1 MNLVFQAAD
10 ALQKFLQTQGW
21 PFCFIGGLAV
31 QHWGEPRVTRD
42 ADVTLLA
49 GFGREEEFARKLA
62 ERFQPRVPDF
72 LEKAVWARV
81 VLLKDENGVGL
92 DVALGALPFEE
103 QAIARARDVKFLD
116 NWSLKICSAED
127 LLVMK
132 SLAGRSRDWLDV
144 ETVLIR
150 QGTKLDW
157 PYVMRELAAL
167 AELAEKPDATR
178 ELERLRQKLL
188 KVK

>member
-1 MNLVFQAAD
+1 MNPVFQAAD
-10 ALQKFLQTQGW
+10 ALQNFLRAQGW

-72 LEKAVWARV
+72 WEKATLARV
-81 VLLKDENGVGL
+81 VLLKDEHGVGL

-103 QAIARARDVKFLD
+103 QAIARSKEVKFLD

-132 SLAGRSRDWLDV
+132 SLAGRTRDWLDV
-144 ETVLIR
+144 ETVIIR
-150 QGTKLDW
+150 QGAKLDW
-157 PYVMRELAAL
+157 PYVVRELTAL
-167 AELAEKPDATR
+167 AELAEKPDAPR
-178 ELERLRQKLL
+178 ELERVRRRLSNM
-188 KVK
+188 

>member
-10 ALQKFLQTQGW
+10 ALQSFLQAQGW

-72 LEKAVWARV
+72 MEKATLARV
-81 VLLKDENGVGL
+81 VLLADEHGVGL

-103 QAIARARDVKFLD
+103 QVIARSRDVKFLD

-132 SLAGRSRDWLDV
+132 SLAGRTRDWLDV

-150 QGTKLDW
+150 QGAKLDW
-157 PYVMRELAAL
+157 PYVKRELALL
-167 AELAEKPDATR
+167 AELAEKPDAPD
-178 ELERLRQKLL
+178 ELERLRRKLL
-188 KVK
+188 KT

>member
-10 ALQKFLQTQGW
+10 ALQKFLQAQGW

-31 QHWGEPRVTRD
+31 QHWGEPRV
-42 ADVTLLA
+42 
-49 GFGREEEFARKLA
+49 
-62 ERFQPRVPDF
+62 PDF
-72 LEKAVWARV
+72 LEKAVWSRV
-81 VLLKDENGVGL
+81 VLLKDEHGVGL

-157 PYVMRELAAL
+157 SYVMRELSPL
-167 AELAEKPDATR
+167 AELAEKPDAPR
-178 ELERLRQKLL
+178 ELERMRVKLL
-188 KVK
+188 KAK